1 MKTNK
6 EITQDTMTIMI
17 SREEEE
23 VDLEDSVEV
32 SDPSEVHLKMNSEEV
47 EVKVSPQL
55 KNSEKYQEAEESEVE
70 EVDLEKILFNMIE
83 SSESQEGN
91 TSMSS
96 RVNKTEIT
104 SNHKESSES
113 LEVHSEVTLVV
124 KDRTEPLKI
133 DNNSQE
139 VILMAEEAEAEVAS
153 EEVSTVPEVEE
164 VASEVIE
171 ELLKDTM
178 IEVNRKG
185 VSEAFFG

>member
-1 MKTNK
+1 MKTSK

-32 SDPSEVHLKMNSEEV
+32 YNLSEVLHLEEE
-47 EVKVSPQL
+47 EVKVSPKMKISRTPL
-55 KNSEKYQEAEESEVE
+55 EVEESEVE
-70 EVDLEKILFNMIE
+70 EVVLEIILFNMIE
-83 SSESQEGN
+83 SSENQEGKTTMN
-91 TSMSS
+91 S
-96 RVNKTEIT
+96 RANKTEVT

-124 KDRTEPLKI
+124 KDRKEPLKI

-139 VILMAEEAEAEVAS
+139 VILMVEEAEAEVAS
-153 EEVSTVPEVEE
+153 EEVSKVPEVEE

-171 ELLKDTM
+171 EVLKDTM

>member
-32 SDPSEVHLKMNSEEV
+32 SDPSEVHLKMNLEEV

-139 VILMAEEAEAEVAS
+139 VILMEEEAEAEVAS

>member
-1 MKTNK
+1 
-6 EITQDTMTIMI
+6 MTIMI

-32 SDPSEVHLKMNSEEV
+32 SDPSEVHLKMNLEEV

-70 EVDLEKILFNMIE
+70 EVVLEKILFSTIE
-83 SSESQEGN
+83 SSENQEGN

-96 RVNKTEIT
+96 RVNKTEVT

-124 KDRTEPLKI
+124 KDRKEPLKI

-139 VILMAEEAEAEVAS
+139 VILMVEEVEAEVAS
-153 EEVSTVPEVEE
+153 EEVSKVPEVEE

-171 ELLKDTM
+171 EVLKDTM

>member
-6 EITQDTMTIMI
+6 EIIQDTMTIMI

-32 SDPSEVHLKMNSEEV
+32 SDPSEVHLKMNLEEV

-83 SSESQEGN
+83 SSESQEGS

-124 KDRTEPLKI
+124 KDRKEPLKT

-139 VILMAEEAEAEVAS
+139 VILMVEEVEAEVAS
-153 EEVSTVPEVEE
+153 EEVSKVPEVEE

-171 ELLKDTM
+171 EVLKDTM

-185 VSEAFFG
+185 VSEAFYG

>member
-32 SDPSEVHLKMNSEEV
+32 SDPSEVHLKMNLEEV

-139 VILMAEEAEAEVAS
+139 VILMEEEAEAEVAS
-153 EEVSTVPEVEE
+153 EEVSMVPEVEE
-164 VASEVIE
+164 LATEVIE

>member
-32 SDPSEVHLKMNSEEV
+32 SDPSEVHLKMNLEEV

-91 TSMSS
+91 TSMNS
-96 RVNKTEIT
+96 RVNKTETT

-113 LEVHSEVTLVV
+113 PEVHSEVTLVV
-124 KDRTEPLKI
+124 KDRKEPLKI

-139 VILMAEEAEAEVAS
+139 VILMVEEAEAEVAS
-153 EEVSTVPEVEE
+153 EEVSKVPEVEE

-171 ELLKDTM
+171 EVLKDTM

>member
-32 SDPSEVHLKMNSEEV
+32 SDPSEVHLKMNLEEV

-113 LEVHSEVTLVV
+113 LEVHS
-124 KDRTEPLKI
+124 
-133 DNNSQE
+133 
-139 VILMAEEAEAEVAS
+139 
-153 EEVSTVPEVEE
+153 
-164 VASEVIE
+164 
-171 ELLKDTM
+171 
-178 IEVNRKG
+178 
-185 VSEAFFG
+185 

>member
-32 SDPSEVHLKMNSEEV
+32 SDPSEVHLKMNLEEV

-139 VILMAEEAEAEVAS
+139 VILMEEEAEAEVAS
-153 EEVSTVPEVEE
+153 EEVSMVPEVEE